1 MIKRLRDFAVS
12 TATGLSTGFLA
23 GLIGIGGAE
32 LRISFLLNS
41 LKVPLREV
49 VYANLMMSLM
59 VSSSSF
65 LLRFGSGIFT
75 GEAAYLALAMIVGS
89 VPGGYL
95 GAILSHRLSERGL
108 KTFLALMLTIVIFRL
123 IMDFFIATPES
134 LSRMPLL
141 LEIPLSV
148 LFGLLIGIIAGG
160 IGVAGGEYRIPVLL
174 FIFGFP
180 ITVAGTVSQLVSIPT
195 IILALMKHRAKM
207 KGVFSDR
214 VRFIVVTMGF
224 SSVIAVIIGTQ
235 VLLAVNPDIIRIVFL
250 GILLYT
256 TIQLIRSITK
266 A

>member
-1 MIKRLRDFAVS
+1 MINRLRDLSISAV
-12 TATGLSTGFLA
+12 TGLFTGFLS
-23 GLIGIGGAE
+23 GLVGIGGAE

-65 LLRFGSGIFT
+65 LLRFGTGIFS
-75 GEAAYLALAMIVGS
+75 GQAAYLALAMIIGS

-95 GAILSHRLSERGL
+95 GAVFSHRLSERGL
-108 KTFLALMLTIVIFRL
+108 KAFLALMLAIVIFRL
-123 IMDFFIATPES
+123 IIDFFIATPDS
-134 LSRMPLL
+134 SSRMPLL

-148 LFGLLIGIIAGG
+148 LFGFLIGIIAGG

-180 ITVAGTVSQLVSIPT
+180 ITVAGTVSQLVAIPT
-195 IILALMKHRAKM
+195 ILFALVKHRAKM
-207 KGVFSDR
+207 KGVFTER
-214 VRFIVVTMGF
+214 VRIIVVTMGF
-224 SSVIAVIIGTQ
+224 SSVIAVILGTQ
-235 VLLAVNPDIIRIVFL
+235 ALLTVNPDIIRLVFIV
-250 GILLYT
+250 ILLYT
-256 TIQLIRSITK
+256 TIQLSRSIMK